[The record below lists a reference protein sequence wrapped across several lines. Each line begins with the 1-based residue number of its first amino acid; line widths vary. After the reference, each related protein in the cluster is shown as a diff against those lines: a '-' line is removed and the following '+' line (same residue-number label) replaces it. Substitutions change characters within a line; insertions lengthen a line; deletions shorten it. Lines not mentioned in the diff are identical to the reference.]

1 MNDILK
7 QRLVGALI
15 LVALGVVFWPI
26 IFVEPEGEKNAELRS
41 IPPAPGVSMTPIQAP
56 DEVGL
61 RASPKLTASEDNPP
75 DAVFPADGVAQSQ
88 GSQEDSMR
96 SPAPAQNAES
106 APPPEAISDNRETRA
121 EAPAPLAVDSDG
133 VPVAWTLQVA
143 TLSSAEKADALRQ
156 QLLDMKHKAYVS
168 KIRRNGKTLY
178 RVYIGPKFERIQLE
192 SLRTNID
199 AEFGVNSLVARYIP

>member
-26 IFVEPEGEKNAELRS
+26 IFVEPEGERNAELRS
-41 IPPAPGVSMTPIQAP
+41 IPPPPGVSMTPIPAP
-56 DEVGL
+56 DEAGL
-61 RASPKLTASEDNPP
+61 RSSPKLTASDDSPSEAD
-75 DAVFPADGVAQSQ
+75 FPADGFAQNQ
-88 GSQEDSMR
+88 GDQEDSVS
-96 SPAPAQNAES
+96 SPVPVESVES
-106 APPPEAISDNRETRA
+106 APPPKAIPDTREIRA

-178 RVYIGPKFERIQLE
+178 RVYIGPKFERVQLE
-192 SLRTNID
+192 NLSKNID
-199 AEFGVNSLVARYIP
+199 AKFGVNSLVARYIP